1 MKVSIGAFIK
11 SGPWGGGNLFFENLK
26 HYLESNNHHVINHLY
41 DEDIDVI
48 LLTDPRKESESS
60 SFTHI
65 EIKRYKKRI
74 NPNVKVMHRINECD
88 ERKNTQGLNQFIYE
102 ANKVADASVLVSNW
116 LKNLY
121 IQNGFNLVNP
131 SVIMSGS
138 NSKIFNN
145 VNKTLWNGSEKIS
158 IVTHHW
164 GGNWN
169 KGFDVYQN
177 IDKLLENREFNNNFE
192 FKYIGNLP
200 KNFKFK
206 NTKFIKPLSGEQLSN
221 ELKKSH
227 VYITGSL
234 NEPSG
239 NHHIEAALCG
249 LPVLYINSGALPEYC
264 NGYGIEFNLENLEEK
279 IYEMKINYFEIVKKL
294 MSYPYESN
302 FMCSQ
307 YEDLMNDLK
316 NMNTNIKQKNFE
328 LSILDKITLV
338 LKRVTFLNMYN
349 LFRRNKLWK

>member
-1 MKVSIGAFIK
+1 M
-11 SGPWGGGNLFFENLK
+11 
-26 HYLESNNHHVINHLY
+26 
-41 DEDIDVI
+41 
-48 LLTDPRKESESS
+48 
-60 SFTHI
+60 
-65 EIKRYKKRI
+65 
-74 NPNVKVMHRINECD
+74 
-88 ERKNTQGLNQFIYE
+88 
-102 ANKVADASVLVSNW
+102 
-116 LKNLY
+116 
-121 IQNGFNLVNP
+121 
-131 SVIMSGS
+131 
-138 NSKIFNN
+138 
-145 VNKTLWNGSEKIS
+145 
-158 IVTHHW
+158 
-164 GGNWN
+164 
-169 KGFDVYQN
+169 
-177 IDKLLENREFNNNFE
+177 LENREFNNNFE

-200 KNFKFK
+200 KNFKLK
-206 NTKFIKPLSGEQLSN
+206 NTKVIKPLSGEQLSN